1 MPPSYVSLAEVL
13 LMATS
18 LLKSVLES
26 HVQEVFPEE
35 AGWVRVPSLSA
46 FCYQSISP
54 VHLLP
59 VSLSVSS

>member
-1 MPPSYVSLAEVL
+1 MCFASCFRRLRIDPMPPSCVSLAEVL

-35 AGWVRVPSLSA
+35 AG
-46 FCYQSISP
+46 
-54 VHLLP
+54 
-59 VSLSVSS
+59 